1 MSIITFPPKPADS
14 YQTLVFDFISQIQPG
29 ITLSFPY
36 VTATVWSGADDSL
49 VLITDPATVSGTKVY
64 QLVGGGTPG
73 TIYKVTATV
82 LTSDGQSLVLTG
94 YIPVL
99 TDPL

>member
-1 MSIITFPPKPADS
+1 MSILTFPPKPVDS
-14 YQTLVFDFISQIQPG
+14 YQTLVFDFISKIRPG
-29 ITLSFPY
+29 ITLSAPS
-36 VTATVWSGADDSL
+36 VAATVWSGADDSGN
-49 VLITDPATVSGTKVY
+49 LIADPATVSGTKVY

-82 LTSDGQSLVLTG
+82 QTSDGQSLLLTG

-99 TDPL
+99 TDPM